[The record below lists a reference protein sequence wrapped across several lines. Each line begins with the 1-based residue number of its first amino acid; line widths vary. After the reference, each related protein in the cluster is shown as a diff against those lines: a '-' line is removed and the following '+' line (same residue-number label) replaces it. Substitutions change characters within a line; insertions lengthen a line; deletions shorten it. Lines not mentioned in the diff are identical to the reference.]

1 MSRISIRVLNDQL
14 SDRSFARIRELIKAR
29 SGIDLGEGK
38 RALVQGRLLKRLRA
52 LGLNGFDEYLP
63 LIEDAR
69 SHEAETF
76 LNSLTTNVT
85 EFFRENHHFEL
96 LTTTV
101 LPKLITRH
109 ARDRRI
115 RIWSAGCSTGEEPYS
130 IAIVVRE
137 CCPRDNWDIKILA
150 TDIDS
155 DVLSRA
161 AAGVYAADKVEKL
174 SRSRLQKHF
183 LQGQGAHR
191 GTVRVRD
198 DLKQLVTFRQ
208 LNLMGEWPMRGPFDF
223 IFCRNV
229 IIYFDPPTRARLVER
244 YASLLI
250 PGGHLFLGHSE
261 SLTGHMRGFQP
272 CAKTVY
278 RRAGGD
284 EEAA

>member
-1 MSRISIRVLNDQL
+1 MTRISIRALNDQL

-52 LGLNGFDEYLP
+52 LKLNGFDDYLP
-63 LIEDAR
+63 LIEDAH
-69 SHEAETF
+69 STEAETF

-96 LTTTV
+96 LSKTV
-101 LPKLITRH
+101 LPGLLQRH

-115 RIWSAGCSTGEEPYS
+115 RIWSAGCSSGEEPYS
-130 IAIVVRE
+130 LAIVVRE
-137 CCPRDNWDIKILA
+137 CCPRDGWDIKILA

-161 AAGVYAADKVEKL
+161 AAGVYNQDRVEKL
-174 SRSRLQKHF
+174 SRQRLQKYF
-183 LQGQGAHR
+183 LQGQGAHK
-191 GTVRVRD
+191 GQVRVRD
-198 DLKQLVTFRQ
+198 ELKQLISFRQ
-208 LNLMGEWPMRGPFDF
+208 LNLMAEWPMRGPFDV

-229 IIYFDPPTRARLVER
+229 IIYFDPPTRARLVDR
-244 YASLLI
+244 YGSLLV

-261 SLTGHMRGFQP
+261 SLTGHMRGFAP
-272 CAKTVY
+272 CDKTVY
-278 RRAGGD
+278 RRESTGR
-284 EEAA
+284 EAA

>member
-1 MSRISIRVLNDQL
+1 MTRISIHALNDQL
-14 SDRSFARIRELIKAR
+14 SDKSFARIRELIKAR
-29 SGIDLGEGK
+29 SGIDLGDGK
-38 RALVQGRLLKRLRA
+38 RALVQGRLLKRLRV
-52 LGLNGFDEYLP
+52 LGLNGFDDYLP
-63 LIEDAR
+63 LIEDAQ
-69 SHEAETF
+69 SDEAETF

-96 LTTTV
+96 LTKTV
-101 LPKLITRH
+101 LPQLLKNH

-115 RIWSAGCSTGEEPYS
+115 RIWSAGCSSGEEPYS

-137 CCPRDNWDIKILA
+137 ACPVDWDIKILA

-161 AAGVYAADKVEKL
+161 AAGVYPLEKVEKIT
-174 SRSRLQKHF
+174 RMRLQKHF
-183 LQGQGAHR
+183 LQGSGAHK
-191 GTVRVRD
+191 GMVRVRD
-198 DLKQLVTFRQ
+198 DLKRLITYRQ
-208 LNLMGEWPMRGPFDF
+208 LNLMGEWPMKGPFDV

-229 IIYFDPPTRARLVER
+229 IIYFDPPTRARLVQR
-244 YASLLI
+244 YANLLV

-261 SLTGHMRGFQP
+261 SLTGNMGSFQP

-278 RRAGGD
+278 RRHGGG

>member
-1 MSRISIRVLNDQL
+1 MTRISIRALDDQL
-14 SDRSFARIRELIKAR
+14 SDKSFARIRELIKAR
-29 SGIDLGEGK
+29 AGIDLGDGK

-52 LGLNGFDEYLP
+52 LGLNGFDDYLP
-63 LIEDAR
+63 LIEDAN
-69 SHEAETF
+69 SDEAETF

-96 LTTTV
+96 LTKTL
-101 LPKLITRH
+101 LPQLMKKH

-115 RIWSAGCSTGEEPYS
+115 RIWSAGCSSGEEPYS

-137 CCPRDNWDIKILA
+137 ACPADWDIKILA

-155 DVLSRA
+155 AVLSSA
-161 AAGVYAADKVEKL
+161 AAGVYAAEKVEKVP
-174 SRSRLQKHF
+174 RQRLHKHF
-183 LQGQGAHR
+183 MQGQGAHK
-191 GTVRVRD
+191 GMVRIRD
-198 DLKQLVTFRQ
+198 DLKRLITFRQ
-208 LNLMGEWPMRGPFDF
+208 LNLMGEWPMKGPFDV

-244 YASLLI
+244 YANLLV

-261 SLTGHMRGFQP
+261 SLTGNVGSFQG

-278 RRAGGD
+278 RRHGGD